1 MRTTYMTHRTR
12 LTAIIVLM
20 IFLTSIF
27 NIPVLAGDPAVEYA
41 VSFIYNGQTLQTK
54 LVPEGTTV
62 NADEVQVNITESGK
76 VFSHWSLEVNG
87 AAFDFSS
94 PINEDTNLYVVTK
107 DAWTVTFHS
116 HGGSA
121 VLPKYVE
128 GGNAIGTLPSPT
140 RAGYVFKHWSLT
152 DGGAAISPSYQV
164 TENITLHAVWEAST
178 ATSYKVVYWQENAN
192 DNNYTFEEIVTK
204 TGKTGETATYDA
216 KSYTGFHFD
225 HADDTTISANG
236 DTVVNVHYNRNI
248 HTFVIEYRDGSWET
262 YSTTQLK
269 YGQSTAAQY
278 NAAVAAYPYYTWYI
292 SRTSNTAYSEAP
304 TMPNEN
310 LTVHGRYSGSAY
322 QYTIGYYELDTNTQ
336 IKAPYSFYSGYGN
349 LSFSIEDGI
358 NIPGFTVTPMSKWDT
373 LRPNRVSKI
382 YYTRNNYTLTF
393 NKNNGESALV
403 VPNIPYEG
411 DISDKD
417 TTGLNASSTFVQ
429 NGITYYFA
437 GWYDNS
443 ACAGT
448 PYTLAGKTMPA
459 QNLSLY
465 AKWTPEKYTVTF
477 YNTSNPAGGI
487 FHTEENITPLSTISA
502 PAGHPQQG
510 TFIGWYWDEIGSFVP
525 FDFGTPISG
534 NFRLYPVYENQ
545 TAKVTYDANG
555 GTGDVPADD
564 ANYLVGADARVK
576 FPFDLSKTGY
586 FFDGWNT
593 KADGSGT
600 SYKPFE
606 LALVPAGGLTL
617 HAQWK
622 ERTPLTF
629 KGDSDNKIY
638 NGSEQSL
645 PNFKV
650 TGLAE
655 GHSYQGI
662 SYAAA
667 TGKDVGDYYG
677 EFSGEVVVKDSN
689 GVDVTNHYIIT
700 MTPGKLT
707 IDPKAVTITTG
718 GASKAYDGT
727 PLTNATASIDGLVGT
742 ESVTLVATGSQTE
755 VGSNENTYN
764 ITWDNAI
771 VTNYTI
777 NENLGTLTVTK
788 NDAEVILTAPSDS
801 KTYDGTALTKMIIVT
816 ATGLPEGFT
825 VTATATGSQK
835 DAGSSANVVDDGYVI
850 KDKNGNDKT
859 ANFTTIKKADG
870 TLTVNPKAVTITT
883 GSDSKAYDGT
893 ALTNATVGIEGLV
906 DGETVTLTAT
916 GSQTEVGSSD
926 NTYSI
931 TWDNATATNYTV
943 TNNLGKL
950 TVTTNAATVTLT
962 APSASKT
969 YDGTAL
975 TKTTGVT
982 ATGLP
987 AGFTVEATA
996 SGSQTNAGSS
1006 ANVVNDGYVIKDAQG
1021 NDKTAN
1027 FTSIAKVPGT
1037 LTVNPKEVTVTT
1049 GSDSKT
1055 YDGTALTE
1063 GTASIAGLVDGET
1076 ATVEATGSQTN
1087 AATSFNT
1094 YKITWG
1100 SAKKDNYTVKE
1111 SLGTLTVNPKEVTV
1125 KTGSASKA
1133 YDGTALT
1140 EGTAEIEGLVGTES
1154 VTLTATGSQTE
1165 VGSSDNTY
1173 SITWDNAT
1181 ATNYTVTKNLGTL
1194 TVTKNTATVTLT
1206 APSDSKTYDGTAL
1219 TKTTG
1224 VTATG
1229 LPAGFTVEATAT
1241 GSQTDAG
1248 SSANV
1253 VDDGYVIKDAQG
1265 NDKTANFTNVT
1276 TANGTLTVN
1285 AKAVTIT
1292 TGGDSKAY
1300 DGTALTNATVGI
1312 EGLVDGESVTLATTG
1327 SQTEVGSSDN
1337 TYSITW
1343 GSAKE
1348 GNYTVT
1354 KSLGTLTVTKN
1365 TATVTLTAP
1374 SDSKTYDGTALTKT
1388 TGVTA
1393 TGLPAG
1399 FTVEATATGSQTDA
1413 GSSANVVD
1421 NGYVIKDA
1429 NGIDKTANFTNVT
1442 TADGTLTVNPK
1453 AVTITTGSDSKAY
1466 DGTALTE
1473 GTAEIEGLVD
1483 GESVT
1488 LTATG
1493 SQTEVGDSK
1502 NTYSI
1507 TWDNAKASNYAVT
1520 DALGTLT
1527 VTTNDAAVTLTAPS
1541 DSKTY
1546 DGTALTKTTGV
1557 TATGLPAGFTV
1568 EATASGSQTDVG
1580 NSANVVNNGY
1590 VIKDANGNDKTANFT
1605 NITKADGT
1613 LTVNAK
1619 AVTIT
1624 TGSDSKAYDGTA
1636 LTEGTAE
1643 IEGLVDGES
1652 VTLATTGSQTE
1663 VGDSKNTYSITWD
1676 NAKASNY
1683 AVTDALGTLTVTTND
1698 AAVTLTAPSDSKT
1711 YDGTALTKTTGV
1723 TATGLPAGFTVEATA
1738 SGSQTDVGNSANVV
1752 DNGYVIKDANG
1763 NDKTANFT
1771 NVTTADGT
1779 LTVNAK
1785 AVTITT
1791 GSDSKAYDGTAL
1803 TEGTAEIEGLVDGE
1817 SVTLAT
1823 TGSQTEVGDSKNTYS
1838 ITWDN
1843 AKASNYAV
1851 TDALGTLTVTTNDAA
1866 VTLTAPSDSKTYDGT
1881 ALTKTT
1887 GVTATGLPAGFTVEA
1902 TASGSQTDVGNS
1914 ANVVDNG
1921 YVIKDANGN
1930 DKTANF
1936 TNVTTA
1942 DGTLTVNPKAVTV
1955 TTGSA
1960 SKVYDGTALTNATVG
1975 IAGLVDGQS
1984 VTLVATG
1991 SQTRVGSSNN
2001 TYSITWDN
2009 ATAANY
2015 KVIENL
2021 GKLTVRAGGGPNPT
2035 PPTTPDPTPGPGGP
2049 EEIIPE
2055 DGVVESITISERE
2068 TPLSGGTTA
2077 AWALLNLLLTIL
2089 TGIIMI
2095 ALLIGYF
2102 TGRKREEE
2110 DRRTNR
2116 DRYRNQYEDESKLKR
2131 KGFLRLLSFIPLI
2144 VAVIVFI
2151 LTEDMRNPMVFVDRW
2166 TIWMAVIAAVQ
2177 VILAL
2182 FCKKSYEEDEDNK
2195 EYWNLEKA

>member
-1 MRTTYMTHRTR
+1 M
-12 LTAIIVLM
+12 
-20 IFLTSIF
+20 
-27 NIPVLAGDPAVEYA
+27 
-41 VSFIYNGQTLQTK
+41 
-54 LVPEGTTV
+54 
-62 NADEVQVNITESGK
+62 
-76 VFSHWSLEVNG
+76 
-87 AAFDFSS
+87 
-94 PINEDTNLYVVTK
+94 
-107 DAWTVTFHS
+107 
-116 HGGSA
+116 
-121 VLPKYVE
+121 
-128 GGNAIGTLPSPT
+128 
-140 RAGYVFKHWSLT
+140 
-152 DGGAAISPSYQV
+152 
-164 TENITLHAVWEAST
+164 
-178 ATSYKVVYWQENAN
+178 
-192 DNNYTFEEIVTK
+192 
-204 TGKTGETATYDA
+204 
-216 KSYTGFHFD
+216 
-225 HADDTTISANG
+225 
-236 DTVVNVHYNRNI
+236 
-248 HTFVIEYRDGSWET
+248 
-262 YSTTQLK
+262 
-269 YGQSTAAQY
+269 
-278 NAAVAAYPYYTWYI
+278 
-292 SRTSNTAYSEAP
+292 
-304 TMPNEN
+304 
-310 LTVHGRYSGSAY
+310 
-322 QYTIGYYELDTNTQ
+322 
-336 IKAPYSFYSGYGN
+336 
-349 LSFSIEDGI
+349 
-358 NIPGFTVTPMSKWDT
+358 
-373 LRPNRVSKI
+373 
-382 YYTRNNYTLTF
+382 
-393 NKNNGESALV
+393 
-403 VPNIPYEG
+403 
-411 DISDKD
+411 
-417 TTGLNASSTFVQ
+417 
-429 NGITYYFA
+429 
-437 GWYDNS
+437 
-443 ACAGT
+443 
-448 PYTLAGKTMPA
+448 
-459 QNLSLY
+459 
-465 AKWTPEKYTVTF
+465 
-477 YNTSNPAGGI
+477 
-487 FHTEENITPLSTISA
+487 
-502 PAGHPQQG
+502 
-510 TFIGWYWDEIGSFVP
+510 
-525 FDFGTPISG
+525 
-534 NFRLYPVYENQ
+534 
-545 TAKVTYDANG
+545 
-555 GTGDVPADD
+555 
-564 ANYLVGADARVK
+564 
-576 FPFDLSKTGY
+576 
-586 FFDGWNT
+586 
-593 KADGSGT
+593 
-600 SYKPFE
+600 
-606 LALVPAGGLTL
+606 
-617 HAQWK
+617 
-622 ERTPLTF
+622 
-629 KGDSDNKIY
+629 
-638 NGSEQSL
+638 
-645 PNFKV
+645 
-650 TGLAE
+650 
-655 GHSYQGI
+655 
-662 SYAAA
+662 
-667 TGKDVGDYYG
+667 
-677 EFSGEVVVKDSN
+677 
-689 GVDVTNHYIIT
+689 
-700 MTPGKLT
+700 
-707 IDPKAVTITTG
+707 
-718 GASKAYDGT
+718 
-727 PLTNATASIDGLVGT
+727 
-742 ESVTLVATGSQTE
+742 
-755 VGSNENTYN
+755 
-764 ITWDNAI
+764 
-771 VTNYTI
+771 
-777 NENLGTLTVTK
+777 
-788 NDAEVILTAPSDS
+788 
-801 KTYDGTALTKMIIVT
+801 
-816 ATGLPEGFT
+816 
-825 VTATATGSQK
+825 
-835 DAGSSANVVDDGYVI
+835 
-850 KDKNGNDKT
+850 
-859 ANFTTIKKADG
+859 
-870 TLTVNPKAVTITT
+870 
-883 GSDSKAYDGT
+883 
-893 ALTNATVGIEGLV
+893 
-906 DGETVTLTAT
+906 
-916 GSQTEVGSSD
+916 
-926 NTYSI
+926 
-931 TWDNATATNYTV
+931 
-943 TNNLGKL
+943 
-950 TVTTNAATVTLT
+950 
-962 APSASKT
+962 
-969 YDGTAL
+969 
-975 TKTTGVT
+975 
-982 ATGLP
+982 
-987 AGFTVEATA
+987 
-996 SGSQTNAGSS
+996 
-1006 ANVVNDGYVIKDAQG
+1006 
-1021 NDKTAN
+1021 
-1027 FTSIAKVPGT
+1027 
-1037 LTVNPKEVTVTT
+1037 
-1049 GSDSKT
+1049 
-1055 YDGTALTE
+1055 
-1063 GTASIAGLVDGET
+1063 
-1076 ATVEATGSQTN
+1076 
-1087 AATSFNT
+1087 
-1094 YKITWG
+1094 
-1100 SAKKDNYTVKE
+1100 
-1111 SLGTLTVNPKEVTV
+1111 
-1125 KTGSASKA
+1125 
-1133 YDGTALT
+1133 
-1140 EGTAEIEGLVGTES
+1140 
-1154 VTLTATGSQTE
+1154 
-1165 VGSSDNTY
+1165 
-1173 SITWDNAT
+1173 
-1181 ATNYTVTKNLGTL
+1181 
-1194 TVTKNTATVTLT
+1194 
-1206 APSDSKTYDGTAL
+1206 
-1219 TKTTG
+1219 
-1224 VTATG
+1224 
-1229 LPAGFTVEATAT
+1229 
-1241 GSQTDAG
+1241 
-1248 SSANV
+1248 
-1253 VDDGYVIKDAQG
+1253 DDGYVIKDAQG